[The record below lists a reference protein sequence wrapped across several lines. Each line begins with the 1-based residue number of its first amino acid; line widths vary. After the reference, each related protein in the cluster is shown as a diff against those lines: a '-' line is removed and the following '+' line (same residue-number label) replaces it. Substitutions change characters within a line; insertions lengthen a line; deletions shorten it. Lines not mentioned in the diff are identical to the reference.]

1 MLSSMKIIHNVFDI
15 LVIIFFCSNLINTT
29 NAYKF
34 ITNKNWTIL
43 RSYIKSPET
52 SDSMRQKVNIILFQ
66 RHIPLVNKKVNNF
79 KKFHYQKCKHID
91 KDDLLISAYKGLLD
105 CIRNYNGDFTFYK
118 YLDKY
123 ISGSLYDV
131 MTEYY
136 PISKI
141 SKANRKKSIFKRNI
155 TEKDSKNHGENNIYL
170 SNKDYLQSSSNN
182 HDHEFETMWER
193 IDELEPFERT
203 IFRYKFDFH
212 FNKIRSNIEIS
223 KLMSCSEEY
232 VRLSIKNRIKKLCNK

>member
-79 KKFHYQKCKHID
+79 
-91 KDDLLISAYKGLLD
+91 
-105 CIRNYNGDFTFYK
+105 N
-118 YLDKY
+118 
-123 ISGSLYDV
+123 
-131 MTEYY
+131 
-136 PISKI
+136 
-141 SKANRKKSIFKRNI
+141 
-155 TEKDSKNHGENNIYL
+155 
-170 SNKDYLQSSSNN
+170 
-182 HDHEFETMWER
+182 
-193 IDELEPFERT
+193 
-203 IFRYKFDFH
+203 
-212 FNKIRSNIEIS
+212 
-223 KLMSCSEEY
+223 
-232 VRLSIKNRIKKLCNK
+232 

>member
-91 KDDLLISAYKGLLD
+91 KD
-105 CIRNYNGDFTFYK
+105 
-118 YLDKY
+118 YL
-123 ISGSLYDV
+123 
-131 MTEYY
+131 
-136 PISKI
+136 KI
-141 SKANRKKSIFKRNI
+141 
-155 TEKDSKNHGENNIYL
+155 
-170 SNKDYLQSSSNN
+170 
-182 HDHEFETMWER
+182 
-193 IDELEPFERT
+193 
-203 IFRYKFDFH
+203 FD
-212 FNKIRSNIEIS
+212 
-223 KLMSCSEEY
+223 
-232 VRLSIKNRIKKLCNK
+232 IKKFCWEQWLGDINCCKIFDY